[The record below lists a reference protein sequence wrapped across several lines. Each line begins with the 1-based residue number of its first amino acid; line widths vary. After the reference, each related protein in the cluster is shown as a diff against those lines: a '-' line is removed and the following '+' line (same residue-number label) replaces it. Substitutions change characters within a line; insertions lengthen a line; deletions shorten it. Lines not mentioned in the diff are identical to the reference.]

1 MKKLIILLFCICF
14 SLPVIAQNTTPF
26 ERIEPPFWWADMQR
40 DSIQLLL
47 YGKGISNLEPDTS
60 SGIIHGVS
68 RTENPNYL
76 FLDIDLSQQKAG
88 SITLQFQDPQD
99 QKTIELSYELLERR
113 KGSAERKGFDA
124 SDVIYLIMPDRFA
137 NGNPEN
143 DAHPETIEGPNR
155 ADKDG
160 RHGGDLQGVIDHL
173 DYLEDLGVTALWS
186 TPLCED
192 NLPTVSY
199 HTYAQT
205 NLYRIDPRFGTN
217 ADYKRLAAAMHE
229 RDMKLIMDY
238 VTNHWGTNHWLLKDP
253 PNQTWI
259 HQHGKMLWSNHR
271 KEIFSDPYAS
281 KSDYKGMVEGWF
293 DVTMADVNQ
302 DDPLVLTYLI
312 QNALWWIEYA
322 DLDGFRVDTY
332 PYNDLKPMAQWVQ
345 AIMDEYPNFNVVGE
359 GWMHN
364 SLHLAYWQKD
374 SALGA
379 LNGFNSNL
387 PAVMDFTLTDA
398 LMVAF
403 SENNSYWE
411 SGLTRIYKNLQND
424 FLYPDPNNILIFAEN
439 HDTNRINDTYPD
451 LKDYKRL
458 MTVLM
463 THRGIPQIYYG
474 SEIGMA
480 GKKQVGDGDIR
491 RDFPGGWPGDPKN
504 AFTQKGRNATQEAY
518 HSFTKKLLNWR
529 KSAPAIHSGKTLH
542 FVPENDVYVYFRTTE
557 SQRVMVV
564 INNDL
569 KDHRLDLNRF
579 QEGLNSITQGV
590 DVFTEK
596 TFDLTQALEV
606 PAESAYILEL
616 E

>member
-1 MKKLIILLFCICF
+1 MKKHGLLLLLFLLSF
-14 SLPVIAQNTTPF
+14 QGTALAQQVF
-26 ERIEPPFWWADMQR
+26 DRVEPPFWWAGMKQDK
-40 DSIQLLL
+40 IQLLL
-47 YGKGISNLEPDTS
+47 HGTDIARLVPDTS
-60 SGIIHGVS
+60 TSIITGVE

-76 FLDIDLSQQKAG
+76 FLDLQLKDLTAG
-88 SITLQFQDPQD
+88 TYSLPFKDP
-99 QKTIELSYELLERR
+99 KTGQSVELSYELKNRR
-113 KGSAERKGFDA
+113 SGSAERKGFDA

-173 DYLEDLGVTALWS
+173 DYLHELGVTALWS

-205 NLYRIDPRFGTN
+205 DLYRIDPRFGTN
-217 ADYKRLAAAMHE
+217 EDYQRLSAEMHK

-253 PNQTWI
+253 PHQQWI
-259 HQHGKMLWSNHR
+259 HQHDSMLWSNHR
-271 KEIFSDPYAS
+271 KEIFSDPYAA
-281 KSDYKGMVEGWF
+281 KTDYKGMVEGWF
-293 DVTMADVNQ
+293 DVTMADINQ
-302 DDPLVLTYLI
+302 EDPLVLTYLI
-312 QNALWWIEYA
+312 QNALWWIESA

-332 PYNDLKPMAQWVQ
+332 PYNDLKPMAEWVA
-345 AIMDEYPNFNVVGE
+345 AIMEEYPNFNVVGE

-364 SLHLAYWQKD
+364 SVHLAYWQKD

-379 LNGFNSNL
+379 LNNFNSQL

-398 LMVAF
+398 LVLAF
-403 SENNSYWE
+403 SENNSFWE

-451 LKDYKRL
+451 FKDYKRL

-474 SEIGMA
+474 SEIGMT
-480 GKKQVGDGDIR
+480 GKKKVGDGDIR
-491 RDFPGGWPGDPKN
+491 RDFPGGWPNDPKDAFTAEGRN
-504 AFTQKGRNATQEAY
+504 RTQQAYHQFTQKI
-518 HSFTKKLLNWR
+518 LNWR
-529 KSAPAIHSGKTLH
+529 KNTPAIHYGKTLH
-542 FVPENDVYVYFRTTE
+542 FVPEHDVYVYFRYLE
-557 SQRVMVV
+557 NQRVMVI
-564 INNDL
+564 INNDTQER
-569 KDHRLDLNRF
+569 RLQLNRF
-579 QEGLNSITQGV
+579 REGLQKHTRG
-590 DVFTEK
+590 TEVMSD
-596 TFDLTQALEV
+596 TALDLTESLLV
-606 PAESAYILEL
+606 PAETAYIIEL
-616 E
+616 N

>member
-1 MKKLIILLFCICF
+1 MRFYFYLLPMLC
-14 SLPVIAQNTTPF
+14 LTLQLQAQNSF
-26 ERIEPPFWWADMQR
+26 ERVEPPFWWADMKH
-40 DSIQLLL
+40 DHIQLLL
-47 YGKGISNLEPDTS
+47 YGDQIANLTPQGAP
-60 SGIIHGVS
+60 GIIQSVE

-76 FLDIDLSQQKAG
+76 FVNLDLSGQASGMLTLEFKDAKNG
-88 SITLQFQDPQD
+88 SKQVLN
-99 QKTIELSYELLERR
+99 YELKARK

-137 NGNPEN
+137 NGNPDN
-143 DAHPETIEGPNR
+143 DAHPETLEGPDRSNR
-155 ADKDG
+155 DG

-205 NLYRIDPRFGTN
+205 DLYRIDPRFGTN
-217 ADYKRLAAAMHE
+217 EDYQRLATEMHK

-238 VTNHWGTNHWLLKDP
+238 VTNHWGTTHWLLKDP
-253 PNQTWI
+253 PHQQWI
-259 HQHGKMLWSNHR
+259 HQHDSMLWSNHR
-271 KEIFSDPYAS
+271 KEIFSDPYAA
-281 KSDYKGMVEGWF
+281 KTDYKGMVEGWF

-302 DDPLVLTYLI
+302 EDPYVLKYLI
-312 QNALWWIEYA
+312 QNALWWIEFA
-322 DLDGFRVDTY
+322 GLDGFRVDTY
-332 PYNDLKPMAQWVQ
+332 PYNDLKPMAQWVA
-345 AIMDEYPNFNVVGE
+345 AIMEEYPNFNVVGE

-364 SLHLAYWQKD
+364 SLHLAYWQRN

-379 LNGFNSNL
+379 LNNFNSHL

-398 LMVAF
+398 LVLAF
-403 SENNSYWE
+403 AENNSYWE

-474 SEIGMA
+474 SEIGMT

-491 RDFPGGWPGDPKN
+491 RDFPGGWPGDPKD
-504 AFTQKGRNATQEAY
+504 AFTVQGRNSKQEAY
-518 HSFTKKLLNWR
+518 HSFTKRLLQWR
-529 KSAPAIHSGKTLH
+529 KSAEAIHFGKTLH
-542 FVPENDVYVYFRTTE
+542 FVPEHDVYVYFRTT
-557 SQRVMVV
+557 QNQNIMVV

-569 KDHRLDLNRF
+569 KGHQLKLNRF
-579 QEGLNSITQGV
+579 QEGLQGQKSGTEVLSGNKVSLKETLEIPAETAYIIEITQ
-590 DVFTEK
+590 
-596 TFDLTQALEV
+596 
-606 PAESAYILEL
+606 S
-616 E
+616 